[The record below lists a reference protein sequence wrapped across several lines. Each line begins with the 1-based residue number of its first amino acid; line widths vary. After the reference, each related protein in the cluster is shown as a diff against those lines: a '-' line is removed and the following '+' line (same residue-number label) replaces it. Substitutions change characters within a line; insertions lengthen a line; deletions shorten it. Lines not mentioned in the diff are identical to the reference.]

1 MPRPDR
7 GAPPSGRGA
16 TGLHPSSRAAG
27 TERPPWT
34 AASKGL
40 PWTRIRPRAQ
50 PRSVRTS
57 SQVTPASL
65 VSGSESTCAR
75 CTALPV
81 EAGRPSS
88 DGRRSWFHRHATV
101 ARSRMLPARVC
112 DRGAFAAG
120 LREPPPSDR
129 PIVAYLG
136 LVIACGRITG
146 EYRPYDRR
154 SEWEA
159 VPHVLCSRHG
169 NLVFIPRDER
179 SICCR
184 HLDLPSDGS
193 QYASRPGIIGT

>member
-1 MPRPDR
+1 MDENPSEGPAPLGADQFPSDPRVVGERQRVHLRLDV
-7 GAPPSGRGA
+7 GAF
-16 TGLHPSSRAAG
+16 
-27 TERPPWT
+27 
-34 AASKGL
+34 
-40 PWTRIRPRAQ
+40 
-50 PRSVRTS
+50 
-57 SQVTPASL
+57 
-65 VSGSESTCAR
+65 
-75 CTALPV
+75 PV